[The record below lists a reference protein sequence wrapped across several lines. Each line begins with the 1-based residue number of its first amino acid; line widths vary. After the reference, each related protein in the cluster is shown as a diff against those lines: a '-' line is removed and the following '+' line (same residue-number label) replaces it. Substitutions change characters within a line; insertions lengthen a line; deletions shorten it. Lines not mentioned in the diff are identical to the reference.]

1 MQRRRITY
9 RPNQVQ
15 GKSWISVIW
24 GVILLIV
31 GFGTIMSISV
41 GIGAVWTAFAVVL
54 IMNGIRKA
62 VSPKNASKLDDSV
75 EKVVSRIQN
84 KSPEK
89 KTVRS
94 KQETHDHIPSTAL
107 DVEARLEQLRSLKEA
122 GLMDNAEYEQRK
134 QKLFKGQ

>member
-41 GIGAVWTAFAVVL
+41 GIGAVWTAFAVFL
-54 IMNGIRKA
+54 IVNGIRKA
-62 VSPKNASKLDDSV
+62 LAPKNASKLDDSV
-75 EKVVSRIQN
+75 EEFVSRVQN
-84 KSPEK
+84 KTNNK

-122 GLMDNAEYEQRK
+122 GLLDDAEYEQRK
-134 QKLFKGQ
+134 EKLFKGQ

>member
-1 MQRRRITY
+1 MQRRRMID

-31 GFGTIMSISV
+31 GLGTIMSISV

-54 IMNGIRKA
+54 IVNGIRKA
-62 VSPKNASKLDDSV
+62 LAPKNASKLGDSV

-84 KSPEK
+84 KDPEK

-94 KQETHDHIPSTAL
+94 KQETHDHIPPTAL
-107 DVEARLEQLRSLKEA
+107 DVEARLEQLRSLKWA

>member
-41 GIGAVWTAFAVVL
+41 GIGAVWTAFAVFL
-54 IMNGIRKA
+54 IVNGIRKA
-62 VSPKNASKLDDSV
+62 LAPKNASKLDDSA
-75 EKVVSRIQN
+75 EEFVSRIQN
-84 KSPEK
+84 KTNNK

-122 GLMDNAEYEQRK
+122 GLLDDAEYEQRK
-134 QKLFKGQ
+134 EKLFKGQ

>member
-1 MQRRRITY
+1 MQRRRMID

-41 GIGAVWTAFAVVL
+41 GIGAVWTLVAVFL
-54 IMNGIRKA
+54 IVNGARKA
-62 VSPKNASKLDDSV
+62 LAPKNASKLDDSV
-75 EKVVSRIQN
+75 EEAVSRIRN
-84 KSPEK
+84 KIPEK

-94 KQETHDHIPSTAL
+94 KQELHDHIPSQAPS
-107 DVEARLEQLRSLKEA
+107 VQERLEQLRSLKEA

-134 QKLFKGQ
+134 KKLFKGQ

>member
-15 GKSWISVIW
+15 GKSWILVIW

-31 GFGTIMSISV
+31 GFGTMMSTSAAL
-41 GIGAVWTAFAVVL
+41 GAVWTLFAVFL
-54 IMNGIRKA
+54 IVNGIRKA
-62 VSPKNASKLDDSV
+62 LAPKNASKLDDDL
-75 EKVVSRIQN
+75 EEVVSRIRN
-84 KSPEK
+84 KVPEK

-94 KQETHDHIPSTAL
+94 KQEIHDHIPSTAL

-122 GLMDNAEYEQRK
+122 GLLDNAEYEQQK

>member
-31 GFGTIMSISV
+31 GFGTMMSTSAAL
-41 GIGAVWTAFAVVL
+41 GAVWTLVAVFL
-54 IMNGIRKA
+54 IVNGICKA
-62 VSPKNASKLDDSV
+62 LAPKNASKLDDSV
-75 EKVVSRIQN
+75 EEFVSRVQN
-84 KSPEK
+84 KTNNK

-122 GLMDNAEYEQRK
+122 GLLDNAEYEQRK

>member
-1 MQRRRITY
+1 MQRRRMID

-15 GKSWISVIW
+15 GKNWISVIW

-31 GFGTIMSISV
+31 GFGTMMSTSAAV
-41 GIGAVWTAFAVVL
+41 GAVWTLVAVFL
-54 IMNGIRKA
+54 IVNGIRKA
-62 VSPKNASKLDDSV
+62 LAPKNASKLDNSM
-75 EKVVSRIQN
+75 EQVVSRIPN
-84 KSPEK
+84 KDPEK

-122 GLMDNAEYEQRK
+122 GLLDNAEYEQRK
-134 QKLFKGQ
+134 EKLFKGQ

>member
-1 MQRRRITY
+1 MID

-15 GKSWISVIW
+15 GKNWISVIW

-31 GFGTIMSISV
+31 GFGTIMPISAV
-41 GIGAVWTAFAVVL
+41 SGAVWTLVAVFL
-54 IMNGIRKA
+54 IVNGARKA
-62 VSPKNASKLDDSV
+62 LAPKNASKLDNSV
-75 EKVVSRIQN
+75 EQVVSRVQN
-84 KSPEK
+84 KGK

-122 GLMDNAEYEQRK
+122 GLLDNAEYEQRK

>member
-54 IMNGIRKA
+54 IVSGIRKA
-62 VSPKNASKLDDSV
+62 ISPKNASKLDDDL
-75 EKVVSRIQN
+75 EEVVSRIRN
-84 KSPEK
+84 KVPEK

>member
-1 MQRRRITY
+1 MQRRRVTY

-31 GFGTIMSISV
+31 GVGTIMSISV
-41 GIGAVWTAFAVVL
+41 GIGAAWTAFAVVL
-54 IMNGIRKA
+54 IVNGIRQA
-62 VSPKNASKLDDSV
+62 LAPKNASKLDDRV
-75 EKVVSRIQN
+75 EKVVSRVQN
-84 KSPEK
+84 KTNNK

-107 DVEARLEQLRSLKEA
+107 NVEERLEQLRSLKEA
-122 GLMDNAEYEQRK
+122 GLLDDAEYEQRK
-134 QKLFKGQ
+134 EKLFKGQ

>member
-41 GIGAVWTAFAVVL
+41 GIGAVWTAFAVFL
-54 IMNGIRKA
+54 IVNGICKA
-62 VSPKNASKLDDSV
+62 LAPKNASKLDDSV
-75 EKVVSRIQN
+75 EEFVSRVQN
-84 KSPEK
+84 KTNNK

-122 GLMDNAEYEQRK
+122 GLLDNAEYEQRK

>member
-15 GKSWISVIW
+15 GKNWISVIW
-24 GVILLIV
+24 GVILMIV
-31 GFGTIMSISV
+31 GFGTMMSTSAAL
-41 GIGAVWTAFAVVL
+41 GAVWTLVAVFL
-54 IMNGIRKA
+54 IVNGIRKA
-62 VSPKNASKLDDSV
+62 LAPKNTSKLDDSV
-75 EKVVSRIQN
+75 EEFVSRVQN
-84 KSPEK
+84 KTNNK

-122 GLMDNAEYEQRK
+122 GLMDDAEYEQRK

>member
-15 GKSWISVIW
+15 GKNWISVLW
-24 GVILLIV
+24 GVILLIA
-31 GFGTIMSISV
+31 GFGTILPVSPAL
-41 GIGAVWTAFAVVL
+41 GAIWTLFAVFL
-54 IMNGIRKA
+54 IVNGARKA
-62 VSPKNASKLDDSV
+62 LTPKNASKLNDSV
-75 EKVVSRIQN
+75 EKAVSRIQN
-84 KSPEK
+84 RIPEK

-94 KQETHDHIPSTAL
+94 KQELHDHIPSTAL

-134 QKLFKGQ
+134 EKLFKGQ

>member
-1 MQRRRITY
+1 MQRRRMID

-31 GFGTIMSISV
+31 GFGTMMSTSAA
-41 GIGAVWTAFAVVL
+41 IGAVWTLVAVFL
-54 IMNGIRKA
+54 IVNGIRKA
-62 VSPKNASKLDDSV
+62 LAPKNASKLGDSV

-84 KSPEK
+84 KDPEK

-94 KQETHDHIPSTAL
+94 KQETHDHIPPTAL

>member
-15 GKSWISVIW
+15 GKNWILVIW

-31 GFGTIMSISV
+31 GFGTIMSTSAAL
-41 GIGAVWTAFAVVL
+41 GAVWTLVAVFL
-54 IMNGIRKA
+54 IVNGIRKA
-62 VSPKNASKLDDSV
+62 LAPKNASKLDDSV
-75 EKVVSRIQN
+75 EEFVSRVQN
-84 KSPEK
+84 KTNNK

-107 DVEARLEQLRSLKEA
+107 DVEARLEQLRNLKEA
-122 GLMDNAEYEQRK
+122 GLLDEAEYEQRK
-134 QKLFKGQ
+134 EKLFKGQ

>member
-1 MQRRRITY
+1 MQRRRMID

-41 GIGAVWTAFAVVL
+41 GIGTVWTAFAVVL
-54 IMNGIRKA
+54 IVNGIRKA
-62 VSPKNASKLDDSV
+62 LAPKNASKLDDSV

>member
-1 MQRRRITY
+1 MQRRRIID

-31 GFGTIMSISV
+31 GFGTIMPISAA
-41 GIGAVWTAFAVVL
+41 IGAVWTLVAVFL
-54 IMNGIRKA
+54 IVNGARKA
-62 VSPKNASKLDDSV
+62 LAPKNASKLDNSV
-75 EKVVSRIQN
+75 EEVVSRIRN
-84 KSPEK
+84 KAPEK

-107 DVEARLEQLRSLKEA
+107 DVEAKLEQLRSLKEA

>member
-31 GFGTIMSISV
+31 GVGTIMSISV

-54 IMNGIRKA
+54 IVNGIRQA
-62 VSPKNASKLDDSV
+62 LAPKNASKLDDSV
-75 EKVVSRIQN
+75 EEFVSRVQN
-84 KSPEK
+84 KTNNK

-107 DVEARLEQLRSLKEA
+107 SVEARLEQLRSLKEA
-122 GLMDNAEYEQRK
+122 GLLDDAEYEQRK
-134 QKLFKGQ
+134 KKLFKGQ

>member
-15 GKSWISVIW
+15 GKSWILVIW

-31 GFGTIMSISV
+31 GVGTMMSTSAAL
-41 GIGAVWTAFAVVL
+41 GAVWTLVAVFL
-54 IMNGIRKA
+54 IVNGIRKA
-62 VSPKNASKLDDSV
+62 LAPKNASKLDDSV
-75 EKVVSRIQN
+75 EEFVSRVQN
-84 KSPEK
+84 KTNNK

-94 KQETHDHIPSTAL
+94 KQGTHDHIPSTAL
-107 DVEARLEQLRSLKEA
+107 DVEARLEQLRGLKEA

>member
-15 GKSWISVIW
+15 GKSWISVIR

-31 GFGTIMSISV
+31 GFGTMMSTSAAL
-41 GIGAVWTAFAVVL
+41 GAVWTLVAVFL
-54 IMNGIRKA
+54 IVNGICKA
-62 VSPKNASKLDDSV
+62 LAPKNASKLDDSV

-84 KSPEK
+84 KAPEK

-122 GLMDNAEYEQRK
+122 GLLDNAEYEQRK
-134 QKLFKGQ
+134 EKLFKGK

>member
-1 MQRRRITY
+1 MQRRRMID

-31 GFGTIMSISV
+31 GFGTMMSTSAAL
-41 GIGAVWTAFAVVL
+41 GAVWTLVAVFL
-54 IMNGIRKA
+54 IVNGARKA
-62 VSPKNASKLDDSV
+62 LAPKNASKLDDSV

-84 KSPEK
+84 KAPQK
-89 KTVRS
+89 KIVRS
-94 KQETHDHIPSTAL
+94 KQEIHDHIPSTAL
-107 DVEARLEQLRSLKEA
+107 NVEARLEQLRSLKEA
-122 GLMDNAEYEQRK
+122 GLLDNAEYEQRK

>member
-1 MQRRRITY
+1 
-9 RPNQVQ
+9 
-15 GKSWISVIW
+15 
-24 GVILLIV
+24 
-31 GFGTIMSISV
+31 MSTSDA
-41 GIGAVWTAFAVVL
+41 IGAVWTLVAVFL
-54 IMNGIRKA
+54 IVNGVRKA
-62 VSPKNASKLDDSV
+62 LAPKNASKLDDSV

-84 KSPEK
+84 KAPEK

-107 DVEARLEQLRSLKEA
+107 DVAARLEQLRSLKEA

>member
-31 GFGTIMSISV
+31 GVGTIMSISV

-54 IMNGIRKA
+54 IVNGIRQA
-62 VSPKNASKLDDSV
+62 LAPKNASKLDDRV
-75 EKVVSRIQN
+75 EEFVSRVQN
-84 KSPEK
+84 KTNNK

-107 DVEARLEQLRSLKEA
+107 SVEARLEQLRSLKEA
-122 GLMDNAEYEQRK
+122 GLLDDAEYEQRK
-134 QKLFKGQ
+134 KKLFKGQ

>member
-1 MQRRRITY
+1 MQRRRMID

-31 GFGTIMSISV
+31 GLGTIMSISV

-54 IMNGIRKA
+54 IVNGIRKA
-62 VSPKNASKLDDSV
+62 LAPKNASKLDDSV

-84 KSPEK
+84 KAPEK

-94 KQETHDHIPSTAL
+94 KQETHDHIPSTSL
-107 DVEARLEQLRSLKEA
+107 DVKGRLEQLKDLKEA
-122 GLMDNAEYEQRK
+122 GLLSQEEYDKKRQEI
-134 QKLFKGQ
+134 LKGL

>member
-41 GIGAVWTAFAVVL
+41 GIGAVWTAFAVFL
-54 IMNGIRKA
+54 IVNGICKA
-62 VSPKNASKLDDSV
+62 LAPKNASKLDDSV
-75 EKVVSRIQN
+75 EEFVSRVQN
-84 KSPEK
+84 KTNNK

-107 DVEARLEQLRSLKEA
+107 DVEARLEQIRSLKEA
-122 GLMDNAEYEQRK
+122 GLLDNAEYEQRK

>member
-41 GIGAVWTAFAVVL
+41 GIGAVWTAFAVFL
-54 IMNGIRKA
+54 IVNGICKA
-62 VSPKNASKLDDSV
+62 LAPKNASNLDDSV
-75 EKVVSRIQN
+75 EEFVSRVQN
-84 KSPEK
+84 KTNNK

-122 GLMDNAEYEQRK
+122 GLLDNAEYEQRK